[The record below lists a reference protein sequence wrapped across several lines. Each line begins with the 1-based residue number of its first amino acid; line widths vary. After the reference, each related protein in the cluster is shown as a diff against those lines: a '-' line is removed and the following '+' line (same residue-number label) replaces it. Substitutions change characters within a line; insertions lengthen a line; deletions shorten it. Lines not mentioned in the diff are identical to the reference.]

1 MQNYIQRLYR
11 ITPEQDKLVKKTAK
25 KLKDSQGKKLSE
37 SAYIRL
43 LIEGGNK

>member
-11 ITPEQDKLVKKTAK
+11 ITPAHDLKVKKLSK
-25 KLKDSQGKKLSE
+25 KLNLSE

-43 LIEGGNK
+43 LIEGGTNKITK